1 MTELRPGEPT
11 SAEPDVG
18 EPGHGQEA
26 AYAVTAAEVERI
38 FRDDY
43 GRAVATLTRLLGDLG
58 LAEEA
63 VQDALI
69 AALESW
75 PRTGVPPSP
84 TGWIVTTA
92 RRRAIDR
99 WRRESTRDQRHQQAL
114 LLLAPDEPEE
124 EVAVDDDRLR
134 LMFTCCHPALA
145 PSAQVALT
153 LRMVAGLTTAEI
165 ARGFLVPEP
174 TLAQRISRAKA
185 KIRDAHIPYRV
196 PEEHELPDR
205 LRPVLACVYLVYNEG
220 YVATSGDSLDRV
232 DLSAEAVRLGRLLVA
247 LMPDEPEAV
256 GLLALMLLGESRR
269 PARVGPD
276 GSFVRLADQD
286 RSQWD
291 RPLMAEGQELVRWCL
306 RRGRPGPYQLQ
317 AAIAAVHSDAP
328 STDATDWA
336 QILALYDL
344 LLRVAPSD
352 VVRLNRAVA
361 LAEVSGPADALDA
374 VDALT
379 SLQEYHLWHATRAD
393 LLARQGR
400 ADEAA
405 AAYDAALARTENE
418 AERTFLRDRRE
429 ALSDG

>member
-1 MTELRPGEPT
+1 MTPEHEPT
-11 SAEPDVG
+11 GDDAATDVG
-18 EPGHGQEA
+18 GA

-63 VQDALI
+63 IQDALA

-291 RPLMAEGQELVRWCL
+291 PALVAEGQELVRWCL

-344 LLRVAPSD
+344 LLRIAPSD

-400 ADEAA
+400 DDEAA

-418 AERTFLRDRRE
+418 AERAFLRERRE
-429 ALSDG
+429 ALSDR

>member
-1 MTELRPGEPT
+1 MSSGTDDGT
-11 SAEPDVG
+11 DG
-18 EPGHGQEA
+18 
-26 AYAVTAAEVERI
+26 AVTAAEVERV

-43 GRAVATLTRLLGDLG
+43 GRAVATLARLLGDLG

-63 VQDALI
+63 VQDAL
-69 AALESW
+69 ATALETW

-99 WRRESTRDQRHQQAL
+99 WRRESTRDERHAQAAL
-114 LLLAPDEPEE
+114 LLVPDEPEE
-124 EVAVDDDRLR
+124 EVAVQDDRLR

-153 LRMVAGLTTAEI
+153 LRLIAGLTTAEI
-165 ARGFLVPEP
+165 ARAFLVPEP

-196 PEEHELPDR
+196 PDEHELPDR

-220 YVATSGDSLDRV
+220 YVATSGDSLGRV

-256 GLLALMLLGESRR
+256 GLLALMLFGESRR
-269 PARVGPD
+269 PARVAVD
-276 GSFVRLADQD
+276 GSLVRLADQD
-286 RSQWD
+286 RSLWD
-291 RPLMAEGQELVRWCL
+291 PTLIAEAQDLVRWCL
-306 RRGRPGPYQLQ
+306 RRGRPGPYQIQ

-328 STDATDWA
+328 STAATDWR
-336 QILALYDL
+336 QVLALYDQ
-344 LLRVAPSD
+344 LLRVAPGD

-361 LAEVSGPADALDA
+361 LAEVHGAAAGLEA
-374 VDALT
+374 VDALDT
-379 SLQEYHLWHATRAD
+379 LGSYHLWHAARAD
-393 LLARQGR
+393 LLARLGR
-400 ADEAA
+400 SADAGS
-405 AAYDAALARTENE
+405 AYDAAIALTDNE
-418 AERTFLRDRRE
+418 AERTFLRDRR
-429 ALSDG
+429 DGLPRP

>member
-1 MTELRPGEPT
+1 MTGPQPDQPASGG
-11 SAEPDVG
+11 PDVG
-18 EPGHGQEA
+18 GPRHGDGA
-26 AYAVTAAEVERI
+26 AQAVTAAEVERI

-43 GRAVATLTRLLGDLG
+43 GRAVATLARLLGDVG

-63 VQDALI
+63 VQDAL
-69 AALESW
+69 ATALESW

-99 WRRESTRDQRHQQAL
+99 WRRESTRDERHAQAA

-145 PSAQVALT
+145 PAAQVALT
-153 LRMVAGLTTAEI
+153 LRLIAGLTTAEI
-165 ARGFLVPEP
+165 ARAFLVPEA
-174 TLAQRISRAKA
+174 TLAQRLVRAKA

-196 PEEHELPDR
+196 PDEHELPDR

-232 DLSAEAVRLGRLLVA
+232 DLAAEAIRLGRLLVA

-256 GLLALMLLGESRR
+256 GLLALMLFGESRR
-269 PARVGPD
+269 PARVAPD
-276 GSFVRLADQD
+276 GSLIRLSDQD
-286 RSQWD
+286 RARWD
-291 RPLMAEGQELVRWCL
+291 GALVVEAQELVRWCL
-306 RRGRPGPYQLQ
+306 RRRRPGPYQIQ

-328 STDATDWA
+328 STDRTDWA
-336 QILALYDL
+336 QVVALYDQL
-344 LLRVAPSD
+344 LVVAPGD

-361 LAEVSGPADALDA
+361 LAEVAGPADALEA
-374 VDALT
+374 VD
-379 SLQEYHLWHATRAD
+379 SLASLESYHLWHATRAD
-393 LLARQGR
+393 LLTRLGR
-400 ADEAA
+400 TDEAL
-405 AAYDAALARTENE
+405 AAYDAAIERTANE
-418 AERTFLRDRRE
+418 AERAFLRDRRDT
-429 ALSDG
+429 LVGS

>member
-1 MTELRPGEPT
+1 MTPEHEPT
-11 SAEPDVG
+11 GDDAATDVG
-18 EPGHGQEA
+18 GA

-63 VQDALI
+63 VQDALA

-276 GSFVRLADQD
+276 GSVVRLADQD

-291 RPLMAEGQELVRWCL
+291 PALVAEGQELVRWCL

-344 LLRVAPSD
+344 LLRIAPSD

-400 ADEAA
+400 DDEAA

-418 AERTFLRDRRE
+418 AERAFLRERRE
-429 ALSDG
+429 ALSDR